1 MIDLKKHLV
10 KTSDNIKLALRR
22 LNEISDFETLTLF
35 VADNT
40 GTMVGS
46 LTDGDI
52 RRGFLRGLDL
62 SCPVQDFMKTPFHYL
77 NDNGMDPVKIKE
89 IKRKGVR
96 LLPVLNKEGKI
107 TRVIDFKSV
116 KTVLPVDAVLMAG
129 GRGERLR
136 PLTDTIPKPL
146 LKVGNKAIIDY
157 NIDHLR
163 KYGIRNYYL
172 AIRYLGE
179 LIEQHLGTGENKDIR
194 IQYIKESAPMGTFG
208 SVAAISNFSSDVV
221 MVMNSDLFTN
231 IDLEDFYQNFI
242 QQEADMSVATVP
254 YTVDIPY
261 AVLNLKDKLVEGLSE
276 KPTYVFHSNAGIYLI
291 KREIINTVK
300 KPGYFDI
307 TDFMESIIKLGKRV
321 TRYPIVGYWVDIG
334 KHEDYQKAQ
343 EIVRHIEQ
351 S

>member
-10 KTSDNIKLALRR
+10 NTGDNIKEALRR
-22 LNEISDFETLTLF
+22 LNEIPETLTLF
-35 VADNT
+35 VTDNE

-46 LTDGDI
+46 VTDGDI

-62 SCPVQDFMKTPFHYL
+62 SCPVQDFMNTPFHYL

-96 LLPVLNKEGKI
+96 LLPVLNKDGKI
-107 TRVIDFKSV
+107 IRVIDFKSV

-146 LKVGNKAIIDY
+146 LKVGNKTIIDY

-163 KYGIRNYYL
+163 KFGIRNYYL
-172 AIRYLGE
+172 TIRYLGE
-179 LIEQHLGTGENKDIR
+179 LIEQHLGSGENRDIK
-194 IQYIKESAPMGTFG
+194 IHYIKESAPMGTFG

-231 IDLEDFYQNFI
+231 IDLEGFYQDFI

-254 YTVDIPY
+254 YTVDVPY

-276 KPTYVFHSNAGIYLI
+276 KPTYVYHSNAGIYLI
-291 KREIINTVK
+291 KRELINTVK
-300 KPGYFDI
+300 KPGYLDI
-307 TDFMESIIKLGKRV
+307 TDFMESIIRQGKRV
-321 TRYPIVGYWVDIG
+321 IRYPIVGYWVDIG
-334 KHEDYQKAQ
+334 KHEDYQKVQ
-343 EIVRHIEQ
+343 EIVRHIDQ
-351 S
+351 

>member
-1 MIDLKKHLV
+1 MTDLKKHLV
-10 KTSDNIKLALRR
+10 NIGDSIKEALRL
-22 LNEISDFETLTLF
+22 LNEIADFETLTLF
-35 VADNT
+35 VLDNE

-52 RRGFLRGLDL
+52 RRGLLRGLDL
-62 SCPVQDFMKTPFHYL
+62 SYPVQDYMNTPFHYI
-77 NDNGMDPVKIKE
+77 NDNGMDPVLIKK

-96 LLPVLNKEGKI
+96 LLPVLNKDGKI

-163 KYGIRNYYL
+163 KFGIRNYYL
-172 AIRYLGE
+172 TIRYLGE
-179 LIEQHLGTGENKDIR
+179 LIEKHLGNGNDRDIN
-194 IQYIKESAPMGTFG
+194 IHYIKETIPLGTFG
-208 SVAAISNFSSDVV
+208 SVREISDFNSDVV
-221 MVMNSDLFTN
+221 LVMNSDLFTN

-242 QQEADMSVATVP
+242 RQKAAMSIATVP
-254 YTVDIPY
+254 YTVDVPY
-261 AVLNLKDKLVEGLSE
+261 AILNLKNELVEGLSE
-276 KPTYVFHSNAGIYLI
+276 KPTYTYHLNAGIYLI
-291 KREIINTVK
+291 RRELINTQNE
-300 KPGYFDI
+300 PGYLDI
-307 TDFMESIIKLGKRV
+307 TDFIESIIKLGKRV
-321 TRYPIVGYWVDIG
+321 IRYPIVGYWVDIG
-334 KHEDYQKAQ
+334 KHEDYQKVQ
-343 EIVRHIEQ
+343 EIVMQID

>member
-10 KTSDNIKLALRR
+10 NTSDNIKEALRR
-22 LNEISDFETLTLF
+22 LDEIADFEILTLF
-35 VADNT
+35 VTDNE

-46 LTDGDI
+46 LTDGDV

-62 SCPVQDFMKTPFHYL
+62 SCPVQDFMNTPFYYL
-77 NDNGMDPVKIKE
+77 DDNGMDPLRIKE

-96 LLPVLNKEGKI
+96 LLPVLNKDGKI
-107 TRVIDFKSV
+107 IRVIDFKSV

-163 KYGIRNYYL
+163 KFGIRNYYL
-172 AIRYLGE
+172 TIRYLGE
-179 LIEQHLGTGENKDIR
+179 LIEQHLGTGEDREIK
-194 IQYIKESAPMGTFG
+194 IQYIKESEPMGTFG
-208 SVAAISNFSSDVV
+208 SVTGISNFGSDVV

-231 IDLEDFYQNFI
+231 IDMEDFYHDFI
-242 QQEADMSVATVP
+242 RQEADMSVATIP
-254 YTVDIPY
+254 YTVDVPY

-276 KPTYVFHSNAGIYLI
+276 KPTYIYHSNAGIYLI

-300 KPGYFDI
+300 KSGYLDI
-307 TDFMESIIKLGKRV
+307 TDFIESIIKLGKRV
-321 TRYPIVGYWVDIG
+321 TRFPIVGYWVDIG
-334 KHEDYQKAQ
+334 KHEDYQKVQ
-343 EIVRHIEQ
+343 EIVRHIDQ
-351 S
+351 

>member
-10 KTSDNIKLALRR
+10 NASDNIKEALRR
-22 LNEISDFETLTLF
+22 LDELADFETLTLF
-35 VADNT
+35 VTDNK

-62 SCPVQDFMKTPFHYL
+62 SCPVQDFMNTPFHYL

-96 LLPVLNKEGKI
+96 LLPVLNKDGKI

-146 LKVGNKAIIDY
+146 LKVGNKTIIDY

-163 KYGIRNYYL
+163 KFGIRNYYL
-172 AIRYLGE
+172 TIRYLGE
-179 LIEQHLGTGENKDIR
+179 LIEQHLGNGNDRDIN
-194 IQYIKESAPMGTFG
+194 IHYVKETTPLGTFG
-208 SVAAISNFSSDVV
+208 SVGIISDFNSDVV
-221 MVMNSDLFTN
+221 LVMNSDLFTN
-231 IDLEDFYQNFI
+231 IDLEDFYQDFI
-242 QQEADMSVATVP
+242 QQEADMSIATVP
-254 YTVDIPY
+254 YTVDVPY

-276 KPTYVFHSNAGIYLI
+276 KPTYTYHSNAGIYLI
-291 KREIINTVK
+291 KREMINT
-300 KPGYFDI
+300 
-307 TDFMESIIKLGKRV
+307 GKEAW
-321 TRYPIVGYWVDIG
+321 I
-334 KHEDYQKAQ
+334 
-343 EIVRHIEQ
+343 